1 MPITAQP
8 SRVSGVHDWLEQA
21 RDKLASECGDEPDVY
36 TLAQK
41 DIDELLDLAR
51 IAAHESGE
59 RINAPLV
66 CYLVGLARG
75 RHGTELDDLIDAVST
90 NPA

>member
-1 MPITAQP
+1 L
-8 SRVSGVHDWLEQA
+8 GVQDWLEQA
-21 RDKLASECGDEPDVY
+21 RDNLASECGDAPAVY
-36 TLAQK
+36 TLEQK

-51 IAAHESGE
+51 VAAHESGE

-75 RHGTELDDLIDAVST
+75 RHGTTLDHLIDAVT
-90 NPA
+90 KPA